1 MFYIHKAG
9 PPSPAEPLYSAHV
22 VERKRWLKD
31 YDRHQHAVTHM
42 KGLVDQKKPRC
53 HDYQVIKTLENTR
66 RAVELQK
73 QAFIARENSKLA
85 DRIHQI
91 YTGERYRSVA
101 ALRKLVEK
109 PSSPMTSAS
118 TDTLHSTLRKRVALD
133 VRRENSFMVKR
144 ILKVK
149 TSPDVRRGL
158 QEKHFALHE
167 KYKVLMA
174 KIHPITMSSAKPSKK
189 SDRLPPVKTKEGGGA
204 GKEDSDLSPVMD
216 YYLIQDTGDHKKK
229 KDKTKPLSVRIAVE
243 PTLNEDDKS
252 FREMVKE
259 TICNVILVSMENMTR
274 HQRSADNATE

>member
-1 MFYIHKAG
+1 
-9 PPSPAEPLYSAHV
+9 
-22 VERKRWLKD
+22 
-31 YDRHQHAVTHM
+31 M
-42 KGLVDQKKPRC
+42 KGLVDQKKPHC
-53 HDYQVIKTLENTR
+53 HDYRVIKTLENTR

-91 YTGERYRSVA
+91 NTGGRYRSVA
-101 ALRKLVEK
+101 AVRKPVEK

-118 TDTLHSTLRKRVALD
+118 TDTLHSTLRRRVAQD
-133 VRRENSFMVKR
+133 VRRENTSMVKR

-174 KIHPITMSSAKPSKK
+174 KIHPVTMSSAKPSSKK
-189 SDRLPPVKTKEGGGA
+189 SSDRLPPVKSKEGGGV
-204 GKEDSDLSPVMD
+204 GKEDSDSWPVMD
-216 YYLIQDTGDHKKK
+216 YFLIQDTGDQKKK

-243 PTLNEDDKS
+243 PTRIEIMRQNQ
-252 FREMVKE
+252 MP
-259 TICNVILVSMENMTR
+259 ILLEFPTLMGSDTR
-274 HQRSADNATE
+274 